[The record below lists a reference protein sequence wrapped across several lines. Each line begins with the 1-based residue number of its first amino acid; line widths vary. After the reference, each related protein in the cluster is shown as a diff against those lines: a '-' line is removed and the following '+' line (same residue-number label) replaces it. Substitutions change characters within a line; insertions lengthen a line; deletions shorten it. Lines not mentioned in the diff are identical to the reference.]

1 MLLTKLALIRK
12 HGAISLASRHSLHRR
27 QDRFIAFNQ
36 AIDHGDGI
44 TVLEGRAVVLASAHS
59 QEGYARCF
67 GCYPVEGCIPNDQ

>member
-12 HGAISLASRHSLHRR
+12 NGATSLASRHSLHHR
-27 QDRFIAFNQ
+27 QDRLIAFSQ
-36 AIDHGDGI
+36 HIDYGHSI
-44 TVLEGRAVVLASAHS
+44 TVLKGHAVVLASAHS